1 MNRETIKM
9 LIIMGAQLV
18 AAFIGSSPERKPEKE
33 VKENVE
39 AKHANT
45 SIKHQ

>member
-1 MNRETIKM
+1 MNRETIKI

-18 AAFIGSSPERKPEKE
+18 AAFIGSSPERKSDKE

-39 AKHANT
+39 TKHADS